1 MIRRDLYEC
10 RMVAW
15 CEALKGS
22 VLYGMV
28 KCIPVVKL
36 KVTSTPSRR
45 LPNPRS

>member
-1 MIRRDLYEC
+1 MYKLSYVRDVMIRRDLYEC

-28 KCIPVVKL
+28 KCIL
-36 KVTSTPSRR
+36 
-45 LPNPRS
+45 